1 MGKDWNFE
9 CCGKRFFAWTEI
21 GFLRVRMLNEVTT
34 HERPLLLDGNEEEA
48 ALRRK
53 AIELA
58 DDFLARKTLRSARV

>member
-21 GFLRVRMLNEVTT
+21 GFLQVRMLNEVTT
-34 HERPLLLDGNEEEA
+34 HERPLLLDGDDEEA

-53 AIELA
+53 ANELA
-58 DDFLARKTLRSARV
+58 NEFLARKNPRSARA